1 MNDAL
6 LSASDQK
13 EALSRVYVRAVAAR
27 AGYVTTDRDYDR
39 DGIDIGIESGGEMRP
54 ALGIQLKATENLGD
68 PKGEHFHF
76 PLKAGNYDKLRIDT
90 QTPRILV
97 VLDLPKDSSRWMTVT
112 EESLVLR
119 RRAFWLNLRGRDEKS
134 NRSSVTVQIPCD
146 NLFNVDSLHRLMQQS
161 RTGRIQ

>member
-27 AGYVTTDRDYDR
+27 AGYVTTDRDFDR
-39 DGIDIGIESGGEMRP
+39 DGIDLGIEAGGNMRP
-54 ALGIQLKATENLGD
+54 KLDVQMKATENLGA

-119 RRAFWLNLRGRDEKS
+119 RRAFWLNLRGCDEKS
-134 NRSSVTVQIPCD
+134 NQSSVTVQIPRG

-161 RTGRIQ
+161 RNGRIQ

>member
-13 EALSRVYVRAVAAR
+13 EALSRVYVRVVAAR
-27 AGYVTTDRDYDR
+27 AGYVTTDRDFDR
-39 DGIDIGIESGGEMRP
+39 DGVDLGIEAGGNMRP
-54 ALGIQLKATENLGD
+54 KLDVQMKATENLGA

-119 RRAFWLNLRGRDEKS
+119 RRAFWLNLRGCDEKS
-134 NRSSVTVQIPCD
+134 NQSSVTVQIPRG

-161 RTGRIQ
+161 RNGRIQ

>member
-27 AGYVTTDRDYDR
+27 AGYVTTDRDFDR
-39 DGIDIGIESGGEMRP
+39 DGVDLGIEAGGNMRP
-54 ALGIQLKATENLGD
+54 KLDVQMKATENLGA

-119 RRAFWLNLRGRDEKS
+119 RRAFWLNLRGCDEKS
-134 NRSSVTVQIPCD
+134 NQSSVTVQIPCG
-146 NLFNVDSLHRLMQQS
+146 NLFNVDSLHCLMQQS
-161 RTGRIQ
+161 RNGRIQ

>member
-27 AGYVTTDRDYDR
+27 AGYVTTDRDFDR
-39 DGIDIGIESGGEMRP
+39 DGVDLGIEAGGNMRP
-54 ALGIQLKATENLGD
+54 KLDVQMKATENLGA

-97 VLDLPKDSSRWMTVT
+97 VLDLPKDSSQWMTVT

-119 RRAFWLNLRGRDEKS
+119 RRAFWLNLRGCDEKS
-134 NRSSVTVQIPCD
+134 NQSSVTVQIPRG

-161 RTGRIQ
+161 RNGRIQ